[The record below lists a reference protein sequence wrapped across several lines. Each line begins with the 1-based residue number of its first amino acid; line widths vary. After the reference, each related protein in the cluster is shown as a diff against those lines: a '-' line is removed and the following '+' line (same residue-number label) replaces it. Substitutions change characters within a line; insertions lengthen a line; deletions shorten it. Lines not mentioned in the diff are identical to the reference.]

1 MDAEVREWVMSN
13 FLPFEAELRRMIRRV
28 CTSQA
33 EIDDVIQET
42 YYKVLQMP
50 NLDHVRDP
58 NGFLVQTA
66 RNIVIDRMRRSAIV
80 NIEAM
85 ANLEDLNI
93 PDTSP
98 SLERVVMA
106 RAELR
111 WVLGLLANLPDRCR
125 EVFRARRIYGLSQ
138 LETAETLGITEG
150 IVEKESMRG
159 LALISDMIERAGM
172 YDIPQ
177 TKKAKTKVSVK
188 KFNVNDQ

>member
-1 MDAEVREWVMSN
+1 
-13 FLPFEAELRRMIRRV
+13 
-28 CTSQA
+28 
-33 EIDDVIQET
+33 
-42 YYKVLQMP
+42 
-50 NLDHVRDP
+50 
-58 NGFLVQTA
+58 
-66 RNIVIDRMRRSAIV
+66 MRRSAIV

-93 PDTSP
+93 PDNSP

-172 YDIPQ
+172 YDVPQ
-177 TKKAKTKVSVK
+177 AKKSKNKSAVK
-188 KFNVNDQ
+188 KYNVNDQ